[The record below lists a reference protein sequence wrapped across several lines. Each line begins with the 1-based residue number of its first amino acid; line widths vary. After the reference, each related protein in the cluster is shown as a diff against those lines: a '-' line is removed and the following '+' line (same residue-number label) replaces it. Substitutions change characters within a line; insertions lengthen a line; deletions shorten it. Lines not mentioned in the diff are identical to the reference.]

1 MIESCEKIRMTNLDN
16 TSIAESA
23 LRRLDIPYRRACLK
37 EGIMYFCS
45 LPSELTFDIFMGSD
59 GSMKLWRFVGS
70 APVSEAGM
78 RCEYRRPD
86 HPDTA
91 IGFEVTD
98 EGDLCLYAKQIVDT
112 GNPLRERR
120 IFRMIAGY
128 SKMITTG

>member
-1 MIESCEKIRMTNLDN
+1 MTNLDN
-16 TSIAESA
+16 TSIAEAA

-37 EGIMYFCS
+37 DGTLYFCS
-45 LPSELTFDIFMGSD
+45 LSGERTFDIFMGSD
-59 GSMKLWRFVGS
+59 GRMKLWRFVS
-70 APVSEAGM
+70 SVPVSEAGM

-98 EGDLCLYAKQIVDT
+98 EGDLCLYAEQRVDADS
-112 GNPLRERR
+112 PLRERR

-128 SKMITTG
+128 SEMITTG